1 MDPLGPRRYTRTVLR
16 GYVAELHRLGIL
28 DAACA
33 RAPPEILPLLENP
46 GRAPSWLG
54 PEAIDEVLKAVDTL
68 RGREAVREL
77 GYHLVKHRGLASVLE
92 PFVHLSLILT
102 GGSPGSLFS
111 RLPVMASLGSRGLEV
126 KWASTGPASGTIH
139 IRCDGP
145 VQDLVWAAWEGMFT
159 YVLELG
165 RRQGT
170 VARARVAPDE
180 KSCEVD
186 VSWEPK
192 AK

>member
-1 MDPLGPRRYTRTVLR
+1 MAKRKWSAVEKRMVELGPRRYTRTVLR
-16 GYVAELHRLGIL
+16 GYVAELHRLGIF

-92 PFVHLSLILT
+92 PFVHLAHLDWWQPRILVLAIA
-102 GGSPGSLFS
+102 GHGVAGQPGPRGEMGVNRTCVRDHPHPLRQAGAGS
-111 RLPVMASLGSRGLEV
+111 RLGG
-126 KWASTGPASGTIH
+126 
-139 IRCDGP
+139 
-145 VQDLVWAAWEGMFT
+145 
-159 YVLELG
+159 LG
-165 RRQGT
+165 R
-170 VARARVAPDE
+170 
-180 KSCEVD
+180 D
-186 VSWEPK
+186 VHVC
-192 AK
+192 A